1 MSREAR
7 RRPSSALH
15 LYRAALALRRL
26 LQTDDTAL
34 TWIDNGHPRCLQ
46 FRRANGWQCLI
57 NLGDAAVPTP
67 AGQSLLAGHDI
78 GAAPAVVTRHC
89 RLADRPQQPTGK
101 GRKRT
106 SRVDV
111 AVPVHIENDRRGPG
125 SLPLVRQCSYA
136 CGGACYDRG
145 VLAVGGVAKCFR
157 FLGDRWGVEVDDR
170 QESVEPSR

>member
-1 MSREAR
+1 MSREAQEED
-7 RRPSSALH
+7 PSSALH

-78 GAAPAVVTRHC
+78 GAAPAVVPPDTAVWLIDLNSQ
-89 RLADRPQQPTGK
+89 LAR
-101 GRKRT
+101 
-106 SRVDV
+106 
-111 AVPVHIENDRRGPG
+111 
-125 SLPLVRQCSYA
+125 
-136 CGGACYDRG
+136 GGADVTG
-145 VLAVGGVAKCFR
+145 
-157 FLGDRWGVEVDDR
+157 
-170 QESVEPSR
+170 